1 MSGVKIPWYVYLPL
15 VLLTMGVIWW
25 QGTRQ
30 KEFLAAPDE
39 TTLIRIRQETSDELK
54 ATVSIAPE
62 QPVRAIKVKPKKL
75 VLPDAEPAPQ
85 AVLKP
90 EDFGDLTVSPALDCY
105 RSLAARGA
113 SVMTDLATQL
123 ELRGETQRALLAWE
137 RVIDSTDADTAQ
149 QEIARKAIQ
158 RLRNE
163 TPIWN
168 VDPTSS
174 TTAAL
179 HVSCDRERG
188 KALESILPQIIA
200 IMNRAGSGLI
210 DIELKLQTS
219 PKAASGT
226 PPKPVA
232 LWISGTTNY
241 ASLSKTISIPLTN
254 ASADEQ
260 TRQLLAAVY
269 KLLRESLNGRQD
281 LRPLADPQG
290 HDPAVLLESAV
301 TRRAWEALA
310 QLFARKKP

>member
-1 MSGVKIPWYVYLPL
+1 
-15 VLLTMGVIWW
+15 MGVIWW
-25 QGTRQ
+25 QGTRH

-54 ATVSIAPE
+54 TTVSIAPE

-85 AVLKP
+85 AMLKP
-90 EDFGDLTVSPALDCY
+90 EDFGDLTVSPGLDCY
-105 RSLAARGA
+105 RGLAARGA
-113 SVMTDLATQL
+113 GVMTDLATQL
-123 ELRGETQRALLAWE
+123 ELRGEIQRALLAWE

-149 QEIARKAIQ
+149 QEVARKAIQ
-158 RLRNE
+158 RLRKE

-168 VDPTSS
+168 VDPTNGA
-174 TTAAL
+174 TALL
-179 HVSCDRERG
+179 HVGCDRERG
-188 KALESILPQIIA
+188 KALESIWEQIIA
-200 IMNRAGSGLI
+200 ILNRASSGLI
-210 DIELKLQTS
+210 DIQLKLQIS
-219 PKAASGT
+219 PKAASGA
-226 PPKPVA
+226 PPQPVT
-232 LWISGTTNY
+232 LWFSSTKNDSFI
-241 ASLSKTISIPLTN
+241 SKTISIPLTN

-301 TRRAWEALA
+301 TRRAWEAWA
-310 QLFARKKP
+310 QFFMPKKP